1 MRSVNYAAA
10 PFGYFS
16 PKHAD
21 KIAVQLNGI
30 DYVKR
35 EKQQTNTSEIKD
47 NLIDAKRQM
56 ATCGRRWLRKQV
68 QNRERENGIQHKE
81 NPNPDES
88 RPKFVSAKISV
99 PRLLSGKA
107 RRSCRLLHL
116 PMFKSNAEISPAK
129 SRQREGRE

>member
-16 PKHAD
+16 AKHAD
-21 KIAVQLNGI
+21 EIAVQLNGI

-35 EKQQTNTSEIKD
+35 EKQQTNASEIKD

-56 ATCGRRWLRKQV
+56 TARGRRWLRKQV

-81 NPNPDES
+81 NPNSDES
-88 RPKFVSAKISV
+88 RPKFVPAKISV
-99 PRLLSGKA
+99 PRLFSGKA
-107 RRSCRLLHL
+107 RRSCGLFHL
-116 PMFKSNAEISPAK
+116 PMLEPNAKIPPLKSH
-129 SRQREGRE
+129 